1 LHEGTKIMKDKPRS
15 MPQAQN
21 LKEVTNK
28 GGHSNIPIK
37 KQRQD
42 IAKNQTSKA
51 LLYIVCVSS

>member
-1 LHEGTKIMKDKPRS
+1 MKDKPRS

-28 GGHSNIPIK
+28 GGHSNIPSK

-51 LLYIVCVSS
+51 LLYKVCVSS